1 MKLKLTRRKAN
12 LLVLVLTVSV
22 LVIPWV
28 MRWISGNFNL
38 MGQFPYHH
46 LHLSEHPELLFQ
58 PRFFTPYDLILFL
71 LNSLIETEAWS
82 VILPLMLGVGT
93 VLLFNSLLRDFDLTE
108 EKKFFILA
116 FFILSPAFIYFY
128 TFSNQYS
135 LIIFLLLLVFNIL
148 KIKSSWKYLAA
159 PLVLMMPC
167 FDWLTTFIT
176 LGALLVYYLLK
187 KEKAA
192 LYLIVGLAF
201 LLLGL
206 QLFFPQPL
214 TYEPNLAG
222 NVWRK
227 LFSDLGGLK
236 GIGFFSSLLAVIGLI
251 VTWKERKVY
260 YFVYPGILVLLLI
273 FIFINFHAVAYINF
287 FIAYFAGLGL
297 MWLWK
302 RKWKLGFLKNL
313 SILVLIL
320 GVILST
326 AGYAGQISQLPPN
339 DFVQESLQ
347 WLKDNAQPD
356 EIVLSHPEKSFW
368 IRAEAEQQ
376 VFLDSFDPDYQ
387 KKLNIAEA
395 IFYSRDI
402 DLTTELLEK
411 NQITYIWIDTEMLRG
426 QVWHDE
432 NEGLLF
438 LFRNLRFRNVYN
450 ERGIEIWRFD

>member
-12 LLVLVLTVSV
+12 LLILALTISV
-22 LVIPWV
+22 LIIPWI
-28 MRWISGNFNL
+28 MRWILGNFNL

-46 LHLSEHPELLFQ
+46 LHLSEHSELLFQ

-82 VILPLMLGVGT
+82 VILPLMLGVGA
-93 VLLFNSLLRDFDLTE
+93 VLLFNGLLRDFDLTE
-108 EKKFFILA
+108 EKKFLILA
-116 FFILSPAFIYFY
+116 FLILSPAFIYFY

-135 LIIFLLLLVFNIL
+135 LIIFLLLLIFNIL
-148 KIKSSWKYLAA
+148 KIKSFWKYLAA
-159 PLVLMMPC
+159 PLVLMMPF

-187 KEKAA
+187 KDKVV

-201 LLLGL
+201 LSLSL
-206 QLFFPQPL
+206 QLFFSQPL
-214 TYEPNLAG
+214 TYESNLAG

-227 LFSDLGGLK
+227 MFSDLGGLK

-251 VTWKERKVY
+251 VTWKERKIY
-260 YFVYPGILVLLLI
+260 YFIYPGILILFLV
-273 FIFINFHAVAYINF
+273 FVFINFHAVVYINF
-287 FIAYFAGLGL
+287 LIAYFAGLGL

-302 RKWKLGFLKNL
+302 RKWKFIFLKNL
-313 SILVLIL
+313 SIVILIL

-326 AGYAGQISQLPPN
+326 GGYIGQTSQLPPN
-339 DFVQESLQ
+339 DFIQESLQ
-347 WLKDNAQPD
+347 WLKDNTQPD
-356 EIVLSHPEKSFW
+356 EIILSHPEKSFW
-368 IRAEAEQQ
+368 IKAEAEQP
-376 VFLDSFDPDYQ
+376 VFLDTFDSNYQ
-387 KKLNIAEA
+387 KKLNIAET

-402 DLTTELLEK
+402 ELTTRLLEEY
-411 NQITYIWIDTEMLRG
+411 QIKYIWIDTEMLRG

-450 ERGIEIWRFD
+450 KKGIEIWRFD